1 MNPPSQLL
9 YCLKL
14 FLMCL
19 VYLSLADEEAKCCEP
34 QFFRRFLAPS
44 PTFLHLRLTLRFS
57 VSLCSAIPSKGKL
70 EEIIDLSSG
79 KWRIFCGERINYL
92 EHVEVRVNLTYSRRG
107 DLLIKLI
114 SPQGTV
120 SNLTHYRSADSF
132 FKTTDLDFV
141 LMTLHFWG
149 ENAVGLWKLTLENSQ
164 PQHTNEGL
172 LSLKQFNLLLIKSLG
187 K

>member
-1 MNPPSQLL
+1 MNPSKLL

-14 FLMCL
+14 LLVCL
-19 VYLSLADEEAKCCEP
+19 SFLSLADEEAKCCGP
-34 QFFRRFLAPS
+34 RFFRRFLAP
-44 PTFLHLRLTLRFS
+44 PYLLHLCFTLRFS
-57 VSLCSAIPSKGKL
+57 VALCSAILSKGKL
-70 EEIIDLSSG
+70 EEVLDVSSG
-79 KWRIFCGERINYL
+79 NWRVFCGERINHL

-172 LSLKQFNLLLIKSLG
+172 YVVTKAI
-187 K
+187 

>member
-1 MNPPSQLL
+1 MLWPSI
-9 YCLKL
+9 
-14 FLMCL
+14 FSA
-19 VYLSLADEEAKCCEP
+19 VS
-34 QFFRRFLAPS
+34 RPS
-44 PTFLHLRLTLRFS
+44 PYLLHLCFTLRFS
-57 VSLCSAIPSKGKL
+57 VSLCSAILSKGKL
-70 EEIIDLSSG
+70 EEVIDVSSG
-79 KWRIFCGERINYL
+79 NWRIFCGERINHL

-172 LSLKQFNLLLIKSLG
+172 YVVTKAT
-187 K
+187 